1 MTDYFYM
8 RALHHQDN
16 GLATYLDQAGS
27 ITRDPMAAYKRQRR
41 AFERAWNKEFG
52 EHLGRKGE
60 MFAYWSLERKMPWWE
75 ALEVARTTPPH
86 RVCVLLT
93 EYGWSRADLVLPPG
107 ASIQV
112 RQYELMLMK
121 HLGEGST

>member
-8 RALHHQDN
+8 RALTHHGN
-16 GLATYLDQAGS
+16 ELATYADQAGS
-27 ITRDPMAAYKRQRR
+27 VTRDPMSAYKRQRR
-41 AFERAWNKEFG
+41 TFERAWNEKFG
-52 EHLGRKGE
+52 EHLSRRGD

-86 RVCVLLT
+86 RVCVLLAT
-93 EYGWSRADLVLPPG
+93 YGWSKADLVMPPG
-107 ASIQV
+107 VSIRV
-112 RQYELMLMK
+112 KQYELMLMK